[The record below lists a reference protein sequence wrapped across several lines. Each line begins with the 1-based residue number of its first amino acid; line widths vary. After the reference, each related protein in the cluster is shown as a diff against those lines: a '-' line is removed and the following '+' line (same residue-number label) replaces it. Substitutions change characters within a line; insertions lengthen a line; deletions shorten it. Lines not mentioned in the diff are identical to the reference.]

1 MKKLITL
8 NEWIEEFPTI
18 NTIFDKVSQNLKLFT
33 IFTAPEMFSY
43 FASKYGERDFYKAY
57 DSESEPSNTNAVKQA
72 SDYIAL
78 YGKSHKYE
86 YDKLVDTLSLEY
98 NPIENYSMTEKGTDT
113 RTPNLTQTNTGK
125 NTQENSGTNS
135 QKNTGTN
142 TNTVN
147 LDNSVTT
154 GKTTFDKSD
163 SFINDTQTKN
173 SGTNTDT
180 TSIDETNTAT
190 LAGKTTTDTTET
202 MSTTG
207 NEKTVHEFTR
217 SGNIG
222 VTTSQQMI
230 ESERQLAMFS
240 VVDLFVKA
248 IADIILIGVY

>member
-8 NEWIEEFPTI
+8 NEWVEKFPTI
-18 NTIFDKVSQNLKLFT
+18 NTIFDKVSTDLKLFT
-33 IFTAPEMFSY
+33 IFTSAEMFSY
-43 FASKYGERDFYKAY
+43 FADKFGERDFYKYY
-57 DSESEPSNTNAVKQA
+57 DTENNASNTNMVKQA

-98 NPIENYSMTEKGTDT
+98 KPIENYSMTEKGTDT
-113 RTPNLTQTNTGK
+113 RTPNITQTNKGV
-125 NTQENSGTNS
+125 
-135 QKNTGTN
+135 N
-142 TNTVN
+142 TNTVGV
-147 LDNSVTT
+147 DTSITT

-163 SFINDTQTKN
+163 NFINDTKTTN
-173 SGTNTDT
+173 TGTNTDT
-180 TSIDETNTAT
+180 QDINTT
-190 LAGKTTTDTTET
+190 VTTA
-202 MSTTG
+202 G

>member
-1 MKKLITL
+1 MQKTITL
-8 NEWIEEFPTI
+8 NEWAEKFPTI
-18 NTIFDKVSQNLKLFT
+18 STIFNKVSADLKLFT
-33 IFTAPEMFSY
+33 IFTSSEMFSY
-43 FASKYGERDFYKAY
+43 FTNKFGERDFYKYY
-57 DSESEPSNTNAVKQA
+57 DTENVTSNINMVKQA

-113 RTPNLTQTNTGK
+113 RTPNITQTNKGI
-125 NTQENSGTNS
+125 
-135 QKNTGTN
+135 N
-142 TNTVN
+142 TNTVGV
-147 LDNSVTT
+147 DTSITT

-163 SFINDTQTKN
+163 SFINDTKTTN
-173 SGTNTDT
+173 TGTNTDT
-180 TSIDETNTAT
+180 QDI
-190 LAGKTTTDTTET
+190 DTTV
-202 MSTTG
+202 TTAG

-230 ESERQLAMFS
+230 ESERKLAMFS

>member
-8 NEWIEEFPTI
+8 NEWVEKFSAIS
-18 NTIFDKVSQNLKLFT
+18 TIFDKVSTDLKLFT
-33 IFTAPEMFSY
+33 IFTSAEMFSY
-43 FASKYGERDFYKAY
+43 FVNKFGERDFYKYY
-57 DSESEPSNTNAVKQA
+57 DTENDSINTNMVKQA

-113 RTPNLTQTNTGK
+113 RTPNITQTNKGV
-125 NTQENSGTNS
+125 
-135 QKNTGTN
+135 N
-142 TNTVN
+142 TNTVGV
-147 LDNSVTT
+147 DTSITT

-163 SFINDTQTKN
+163 SFINDTKTTN
-173 SGTNTDT
+173 TGTNTDT
-180 TSIDETNTAT
+180 QDINTT
-190 LAGKTTTDTTET
+190 VTTA
-202 MSTTG
+202 G

>member
-8 NEWIEEFPTI
+8 NEWVELFPSI
-18 NTIFDKVSQNLKLFT
+18 QTIFDKVSTDLKLFT
-33 IFTAPEMFSY
+33 IFTSAEMFYY
-43 FASKYGERDFYKAY
+43 FADKFGERDFYKYY
-57 DSESEPSNTNAVKQA
+57 DTENVTNNTNMVKQA

-113 RTPNLTQTNTGK
+113 RTPNITQTNKGV
-125 NTQENSGTNS
+125 
-135 QKNTGTN
+135 N
-142 TNTVN
+142 TNTVGV
-147 LDNSVTT
+147 DTSITT

-163 SFINDTQTKN
+163 SFINDTKTTN
-173 SGTNTDT
+173 TGTNTDT
-180 TSIDETNTAT
+180 QDINTT
-190 LAGKTTTDTTET
+190 VT
-202 MSTTG
+202 TTG

>member
-8 NEWIEEFPTI
+8 NEWVELFPSI
-18 NTIFDKVSQNLKLFT
+18 STIFDKVSTDLKLFT
-33 IFTAPEMFSY
+33 IFTSAEMFYY
-43 FASKYGERDFYKAY
+43 FADKFGERDFYKYY
-57 DSESEPSNTNAVKQA
+57 DTENVTNNTNMVKQA

-113 RTPNLTQTNTGK
+113 RTPNITQTNKGV
-125 NTQENSGTNS
+125 
-135 QKNTGTN
+135 N
-142 TNTVN
+142 TNTVGV
-147 LDNSVTT
+147 DTSITT

-163 SFINDTQTKN
+163 SFINDTKTTN
-173 SGTNTDT
+173 TGTNTDT
-180 TSIDETNTAT
+180 QDINTT
-190 LAGKTTTDTTET
+190 VT
-202 MSTTG
+202 TTG

-222 VTTSQQMI
+222 VTTAQQMI

>member
-1 MKKLITL
+1 MKTLITL
-8 NEWIEEFPTI
+8 NEWAEKFPSI
-18 NTIFDKVSQNLKLFT
+18 DTIFDRVSKELKIFT
-33 IFTAPEMFSY
+33 ILTASEMFEY
-43 FASKYGERDFYKAY
+43 FCEKYGERDFYRPFDVQNSINNMEAVARASAY
-57 DSESEPSNTNAVKQA
+57 IT
-72 SDYIAL
+72 L

-113 RTPNLTQTNTGK
+113 RTPNITQTNKGV
-125 NTQENSGTNS
+125 
-135 QKNTGTN
+135 N
-142 TNTVN
+142 TNTVG
-147 LDNSVTT
+147 LDTSITT

-163 SFINDTQTKN
+163 SFINDTKTTN
-173 SGTNTDT
+173 TGTNTDT
-180 TSIDETNTAT
+180 QDINTT
-190 LAGKTTTDTTET
+190 VTTA
-202 MSTTG
+202 G

-240 VVDLFVKA
+240 VVDIFVKA

>member
-8 NEWIEEFPTI
+8 NEWVELFPSI
-18 NTIFDKVSQNLKLFT
+18 QTIFDKVSTDLKLFT
-33 IFTAPEMFSY
+33 IFTSAEMFYY
-43 FASKYGERDFYKAY
+43 FADKFGERDFYKYY
-57 DSESEPSNTNAVKQA
+57 DTENVTNNTNMVKQA
-72 SDYIAL
+72 SDDIAL

-113 RTPNLTQTNTGK
+113 RTPNITQTNKGV
-125 NTQENSGTNS
+125 
-135 QKNTGTN
+135 N
-142 TNTVN
+142 TNTIGV
-147 LDNSVTT
+147 DTSITT
-154 GKTTFDKSD
+154 GKTTFDKSN
-163 SFINDTQTKN
+163 SFINDTKTTN
-173 SGTNTDT
+173 TGTNTDT
-180 TSIDETNTAT
+180 QDINTT
-190 LAGKTTTDTTET
+190 VTTA
-202 MSTTG
+202 G
-207 NEKTVHEFTR
+207 NEKIVHEFTR

>member
-8 NEWIEEFPTI
+8 NEWVELFPSI
-18 NTIFDKVSQNLKLFT
+18 NTIFDKVSTDLKLFT
-33 IFTAPEMFSY
+33 IFSSAEMFSY
-43 FASKYGERDFYKAY
+43 FVNKFGERDFYKYY
-57 DSESEPSNTNAVKQA
+57 DNENDGSNTNMVKQA

-113 RTPNLTQTNTGK
+113 RTPNITQTNKGV
-125 NTQENSGTNS
+125 
-135 QKNTGTN
+135 N
-142 TNTVN
+142 TNTVGV
-147 LDNSVTT
+147 DTSITT

-163 SFINDTQTKN
+163 SFINDTKTTN
-173 SGTNTDT
+173 TGTNTDT
-180 TSIDETNTAT
+180 QDINTT
-190 LAGKTTTDTTET
+190 VTTA
-202 MSTTG
+202 G

>member
-1 MKKLITL
+1 MRKIMTL
-8 NEWIEEFPTI
+8 NEWVENFPAIE
-18 NTIFDKVSQNLKLFT
+18 TIFDKISKELKLFT
-33 IFTAPEMFSY
+33 ILTSDEMFFY
-43 FASKYGERDFYKAY
+43 FVGKFGERDFYKYY
-57 DSESEPSNTNAVKQA
+57 DNENATSNTNMVKQA

-113 RTPNLTQTNTGK
+113 RTPNITQTNKGK
-125 NTQENSGTNS
+125 NI
-135 QKNTGTN
+135 
-142 TNTVN
+142 NTVG
-147 LDNSVTT
+147 LDTSITT

-163 SFINDTQTKN
+163 SFINDSKTTN
-173 SGTNTDT
+173 TGTNTDT
-180 TSIDETNTAT
+180 QDI
-190 LAGKTTTDTTET
+190 DTTV
-202 MSTTG
+202 TTAG

-230 ESERQLAMFS
+230 QSERELAMFS
-240 VVDLFVKA
+240 VVDMFVKA

>member
-8 NEWIEEFPTI
+8 IEWVEKVPDIK
-18 NTIFDKVSQNLKLFT
+18 TIFDKVSKDLKLFT
-33 IFTAPEMFSY
+33 IFTSAEMFYY
-43 FASKYGERDFYKAY
+43 FADKFGERDFYKYY
-57 DSESEPSNTNAVKQA
+57 DTENMTNNTNMVKQA

-113 RTPNLTQTNTGK
+113 RTPNITQTNKGV
-125 NTQENSGTNS
+125 
-135 QKNTGTN
+135 N
-142 TNTVN
+142 TNTVGV
-147 LDNSVTT
+147 DTSITT

-163 SFINDTQTKN
+163 SFINDTKTTN
-173 SGTNTDT
+173 TGTNTDT
-180 TSIDETNTAT
+180 QDINTT
-190 LAGKTTTDTTET
+190 VTTAGT
-202 MSTTG
+202 
-207 NEKTVHEFTR
+207 EKTVHEFTR

-240 VVDLFVKA
+240 VVDLFIKA

>member
-1 MKKLITL
+1 M
-8 NEWIEEFPTI
+8 NEWLENFPAIETI
-18 NTIFDKVSQNLKLFT
+18 LDKVSKELKLFT
-33 IFTAPEMFSY
+33 IYSSDEMFFY
-43 FASKYGERDFYKAY
+43 FVNKFGERDFYLYY
-57 DSESEPSNTNAVKQA
+57 DSENVTSNTNKVKQA

-113 RTPNLTQTNTGK
+113 RTPNITQANKGVNK
-125 NTQENSGTNS
+125 NTIG
-135 QKNTGTN
+135 
-142 TNTVN
+142 V
-147 LDNSVTT
+147 DNSIVV

-163 SFINDTQTKN
+163 TFVNDSKTTN

-180 TSIDETNTAT
+180 QDINTT
-190 LAGKTTTDTTET
+190 VTTTGD
-202 MSTTG
+202 
-207 NEKTVHEFTR
+207 EKTVHELKR

-240 VVDLFVKA
+240 VVDLFIKA

>member
-8 NEWIEEFPTI
+8 NEWVELFPSI
-18 NTIFDKVSQNLKLFT
+18 STIFDKVSTDLKLFT
-33 IFTAPEMFSY
+33 IFTPAEMFYY
-43 FASKYGERDFYKAY
+43 FADKFGERDFYKYY
-57 DSESEPSNTNAVKQA
+57 DTENVASNTNMVKQA

-113 RTPNLTQTNTGK
+113 RTPNITQTNKGV
-125 NTQENSGTNS
+125 
-135 QKNTGTN
+135 N
-142 TNTVN
+142 TNTVGV
-147 LDNSVTT
+147 DTSITT
-154 GKTTFDKSD
+154 GRTTFDKSD
-163 SFINDTQTKN
+163 SFINDTKTTN
-173 SGTNTDT
+173 TGTNTDT
-180 TSIDETNTAT
+180 QDINTT
-190 LAGKTTTDTTET
+190 VTTA
-202 MSTTG
+202 G
-207 NEKTVHEFTR
+207 NEKTIHEFTR

>member
-8 NEWIEEFPTI
+8 NEWAELFPSI
-18 NTIFDKVSQNLKLFT
+18 QTIFDKVSTDLKLFT
-33 IFTAPEMFSY
+33 IFASAEMFSY
-43 FASKYGERDFYKAY
+43 FADKFGERDFYKYY
-57 DSESEPSNTNAVKQA
+57 DTENPTSNTNMVKQA

-113 RTPNLTQTNTGK
+113 RTPNITQTNKGV
-125 NTQENSGTNS
+125 
-135 QKNTGTN
+135 N
-142 TNTVN
+142 TNTVGV
-147 LDNSVTT
+147 DTSITT

-163 SFINDTQTKN
+163 SFINDTKTTN
-173 SGTNTDT
+173 TGTNTDT
-180 TSIDETNTAT
+180 QDINTT
-190 LAGKTTTDTTET
+190 VTTAGT
-202 MSTTG
+202 
-207 NEKTVHEFTR
+207 EKTVHEFTR

>member
-8 NEWIEEFPTI
+8 NKWVELFPSI
-18 NTIFDKVSQNLKLFT
+18 NTIFDKVSTDLKLFT
-33 IFTAPEMFSY
+33 IFTPAEMFYY
-43 FASKYGERDFYKAY
+43 FADKFGERDFYKYY
-57 DSESEPSNTNAVKQA
+57 DNENDGSNTNMVKQA

-98 NPIENYSMTEKGTDT
+98 NPIENYSMTEKGTET
-113 RTPNLTQTNTGK
+113 RTPNITQTNKGV
-125 NTQENSGTNS
+125 
-135 QKNTGTN
+135 N
-142 TNTVN
+142 TNTVGV
-147 LDNSVTT
+147 DTSITT

-163 SFINDTQTKN
+163 SFINDTKTTN
-173 SGTNTDT
+173 TGTNTDT
-180 TSIDETNTAT
+180 QDINTT
-190 LAGKTTTDTTET
+190 VTTA
-202 MSTTG
+202 G
-207 NEKTVHEFTR
+207 NEKTVHEFIR

>member
-8 NEWIEEFPTI
+8 NEWIENYPDI
-18 NTIFDKVSQNLKLFT
+18 RNIFGPVAKELKLFT
-33 IFTAPEMFSY
+33 IFTPSEMFH
-43 FASKYGERDFYKAY
+43 FLADKYGERDFYKMY
-57 DSESEPSNTNAVKQA
+57 DSENARNNTKSVSQA
-72 SDYIAL
+72 SAYILL

-98 NPIENYSMTEKGTDT
+98 NPIENYSMTETGTDI
-113 RTPNLTQTNTGK
+113 RTPNITQTNKGL
-125 NTQENSGTNS
+125 
-135 QKNTGTN
+135 N
-142 TNTVN
+142 TNTVGV
-147 LDNSVTT
+147 DTSITT

-163 SFINDTQTKN
+163 SFINDTKTTN
-173 SGTNTDT
+173 TGTNTDT
-180 TSIDETNTAT
+180 QDINTT
-190 LAGKTTTDTTET
+190 VTTA
-202 MSTTG
+202 G

-230 ESERQLAMFS
+230 ESERMIAMFS

>member
-8 NEWIEEFPTI
+8 NEWVELFPSI
-18 NTIFDKVSQNLKLFT
+18 QTIFDKVSQNLKLFT
-33 IFTAPEMFSY
+33 IFTSSEMFSY
-43 FASKYGERDFYKAY
+43 FVNKFGERDFYKYY
-57 DSESEPSNTNAVKQA
+57 DTENVTNNTNMVKQA

-113 RTPNLTQTNTGK
+113 RTPNITQTNKGV
-125 NTQENSGTNS
+125 
-135 QKNTGTN
+135 N
-142 TNTVN
+142 TNTIGV
-147 LDNSVTT
+147 DTSITT

-163 SFINDTQTKN
+163 SFINDTKTTN
-173 SGTNTDT
+173 TGTNTDT
-180 TSIDETNTAT
+180 QDINTT
-190 LAGKTTTDTTET
+190 VTTA
-202 MSTTG
+202 G

>member
-8 NEWIEEFPTI
+8 NEWTEKFPTI
-18 NTIFDKVSQNLKLFT
+18 NTIFDKVSKDLKLFT
-33 IFTAPEMFSY
+33 IFTSAEMFSY
-43 FASKYGERDFYKAY
+43 FVNKFGERDFYKYY
-57 DSESEPSNTNAVKQA
+57 DNENDGSNTNMVKQA

-86 YDKLVDTLSLEY
+86 YDKLVDTLSLQY

-113 RTPNLTQTNTGK
+113 RTPNITQTNKGVNK
-125 NTQENSGTNS
+125 NTVGVDTSI
-135 QKNTGTN
+135 
-142 TNTVN
+142 
-147 LDNSVTT
+147 TT

-163 SFINDTQTKN
+163 SFINDTKTTN
-173 SGTNTDT
+173 TGTNTDT
-180 TSIDETNTAT
+180 QDINTT
-190 LAGKTTTDTTET
+190 VTTA
-202 MSTTG
+202 G

>member
-1 MKKLITL
+1 MITL
-8 NEWIEEFPTI
+8 NEWNEVFPTI
-18 NTIFDKVSQNLKLFT
+18 STIFDKVSADLKIFT
-33 IFTAPEMFSY
+33 IFTSAEMFYY
-43 FASKYGERDFYKAY
+43 FADKYGERDFYKYY
-57 DSESEPSNTNAVKQA
+57 DSEDTTSNTNMIKQA

-98 NPIENYSMTEKGTDT
+98 NPIENYFMTEKGTDT
-113 RTPNLTQTNTGK
+113 RTPNITQTNKGV
-125 NTQENSGTNS
+125 
-135 QKNTGTN
+135 N
-142 TNTVN
+142 TNTVGV
-147 LDNSVTT
+147 DTSITT

-163 SFINDTQTKN
+163 SFINDTKTTN
-173 SGTNTDT
+173 TGTNTDT
-180 TSIDETNTAT
+180 QDINTT
-190 LAGKTTTDTTET
+190 VTTA
-202 MSTTG
+202 G

-222 VTTSQQMI
+222 VTTSQRMI

>member
-8 NEWIEEFPTI
+8 NEWVELFPSI
-18 NTIFDKVSQNLKLFT
+18 QTIFDKVSTDLKLFT
-33 IFTAPEMFSY
+33 IFTSAEMFYY
-43 FASKYGERDFYKAY
+43 FADKFGERDFYKYY
-57 DSESEPSNTNAVKQA
+57 DTENMTNNANMIKQA

-113 RTPNLTQTNTGK
+113 RTPNITQTNKGV
-125 NTQENSGTNS
+125 
-135 QKNTGTN
+135 N
-142 TNTVN
+142 TNTVGV
-147 LDNSVTT
+147 DTSITT
-154 GKTTFDKSD
+154 GKTTFDKSN
-163 SFINDTQTKN
+163 SFINDTKTTN
-173 SGTNTDT
+173 TGTNTDT
-180 TSIDETNTAT
+180 QDINTT
-190 LAGKTTTDTTET
+190 VTTA
-202 MSTTG
+202 G
-207 NEKTVHEFTR
+207 NEKIVHEFTR

>member
-8 NEWIEEFPTI
+8 NEWIELFPSI
-18 NTIFDKVSQNLKLFT
+18 QTIFDKVSTDLKIFT
-33 IFTAPEMFSY
+33 IFTSAEMFSY
-43 FASKYGERDFYKAY
+43 FADKFGERDFYKYY
-57 DSESEPSNTNAVKQA
+57 DTENVTINTNMVKQA

-113 RTPNLTQTNTGK
+113 RTPNITQTNKGV
-125 NTQENSGTNS
+125 
-135 QKNTGTN
+135 N
-142 TNTVN
+142 TNTVGV
-147 LDNSVTT
+147 DTSITT

-163 SFINDTQTKN
+163 SFINDTKTTN
-173 SGTNTDT
+173 TGTNTDT
-180 TSIDETNTAT
+180 QDINTT
-190 LAGKTTTDTTET
+190 VT
-202 MSTTG
+202 TTG

>member
-1 MKKLITL
+1 MKEMITL
-8 NEWIEEFPTI
+8 NEWVKRVPTI
-18 NTIFDKVSQNLKLFT
+18 KSLFSKVSKNLKLFT
-33 IFTAPEMFSY
+33 IFDSNEMLSY
-43 FASKYGERDFYKAY
+43 FLTKYGERDFYKYY
-57 DSESEPSNTNAVKQA
+57 DTENTENNIQTVLQTT
-72 SDYIAL
+72 SYIEL

-98 NPIENYSMTEKGTDT
+98 NPIENYSMTETGTDT
-113 RTPNLTQTNTGK
+113 RTPNITQTNKGK
-125 NTQENSGTNS
+125 
-135 QKNTGTN
+135 N
-142 TNTVN
+142 TNTVG
-147 LDNSVTT
+147 LDTSITT

-163 SFINDTQTKN
+163 SFINDSKTTN
-173 SGTNTDT
+173 TGTNTDT
-180 TSIDETNTAT
+180 QDI
-190 LAGKTTTDTTET
+190 DTTV
-202 MSTTG
+202 TTAG

>member
-1 MKKLITL
+1 MRKIITL
-8 NEWIEEFPTI
+8 NEWIEKFPTI
-18 NTIFDKVSQNLKLFT
+18 STIFDKVSQDLKLFT
-33 IFTAPEMFSY
+33 IFTSAEMFYY
-43 FASKYGERDFYKAY
+43 FADKFGERDFYKYY
-57 DSESEPSNTNAVKQA
+57 DSENATDNTNMVKKA

-113 RTPNLTQTNTGK
+113 RTPNITQTNKGV
-125 NTQENSGTNS
+125 
-135 QKNTGTN
+135 N
-142 TNTVN
+142 TNTIGV
-147 LDNSVTT
+147 DTSITT

-163 SFINDTQTKN
+163 SFINDTKTTN
-173 SGTNTDT
+173 TGTNTDT
-180 TSIDETNTAT
+180 QDINTT
-190 LAGKTTTDTTET
+190 VTTA
-202 MSTTG
+202 G

>member
-8 NEWIEEFPTI
+8 NEWVELFPSI
-18 NTIFDKVSQNLKLFT
+18 QTIFDKVSTDLKLFT
-33 IFTAPEMFSY
+33 IFTSAEMFYY
-43 FASKYGERDFYKAY
+43 FADKFGERDFYKYY
-57 DSESEPSNTNAVKQA
+57 DTENAANNTNMVKQA

-113 RTPNLTQTNTGK
+113 RTPNITQTNKGVNTNTVGVDTSITTGRTTFDK
-125 NTQENSGTNS
+125 SNSFINDT
-135 QKNTGTN
+135 KTTNTGTN
-142 TNTVN
+142 TDTQDINTT
-147 LDNSVTT
+147 VTT
-154 GKTTFDKSD
+154 
-163 SFINDTQTKN
+163 
-173 SGTNTDT
+173 
-180 TSIDETNTAT
+180 A
-190 LAGKTTTDTTET
+190 
-202 MSTTG
+202 G

-240 VVDLFVKA
+240 VVDLFIKA

>member
-1 MKKLITL
+1 MRKIITL
-8 NEWIEEFPTI
+8 NEWIELFPSI
-18 NTIFDKVSQNLKLFT
+18 QNILDSAVRELKISTVLS
-33 IFTAPEMFSY
+33 APDMFLYLSN
-43 FASKYGERDFYKAY
+43 KYGERDFYKPFDYENSAN
-57 DSESEPSNTNAVKQA
+57 NTNVVKQT
-72 SDYIAL
+72 STYLLL
-78 YGKSHKYE
+78 YAKSHKYE

-113 RTPNLTQTNTGK
+113 RTPNITQTNKGV
-125 NTQENSGTNS
+125 
-135 QKNTGTN
+135 N
-142 TNTVN
+142 TNTTG
-147 LDNSVTT
+147 LDTSITT

-163 SFINDTQTKN
+163 SFINDTKTTN
-173 SGTNTDT
+173 TGTNTDT
-180 TSIDETNTAT
+180 QDINTT
-190 LAGKTTTDTTET
+190 VT
-202 MSTTG
+202 MAG

>member
-8 NEWIEEFPTI
+8 NEWVEVFPSI
-18 NTIFDKVSQNLKLFT
+18 QTIFDKVSTDLELFT
-33 IFTAPEMFSY
+33 IFTSAEMFYY
-43 FASKYGERDFYKAY
+43 FADKFGERDFYKYY
-57 DSESEPSNTNAVKQA
+57 DTENDTSNTNMVKQA
-72 SDYIAL
+72 TDYIAL

-113 RTPNLTQTNTGK
+113 RTPNITQTNKGV
-125 NTQENSGTNS
+125 
-135 QKNTGTN
+135 N
-142 TNTVN
+142 TNTVGV
-147 LDNSVTT
+147 DTSITT

-163 SFINDTQTKN
+163 SFINDTKTTN
-173 SGTNTDT
+173 TGTNTDT
-180 TSIDETNTAT
+180 QDINTT
-190 LAGKTTTDTTET
+190 VTTA
-202 MSTTG
+202 G

>member
-8 NEWIEEFPTI
+8 NEWVELFPSI
-18 NTIFDKVSQNLKLFT
+18 STIFDKVSTDLKLFT
-33 IFTAPEMFSY
+33 IFSSAEMFSY
-43 FASKYGERDFYKAY
+43 FANKFGERDFYKYY
-57 DSESEPSNTNAVKQA
+57 DTENDTSNTNMVKQA

-86 YDKLVDTLSLEY
+86 YDKLVDTLSLKY

-113 RTPNLTQTNTGK
+113 RTPNITQTNKGVNK
-125 NTQENSGTNS
+125 NTVGVDTSI
-135 QKNTGTN
+135 
-142 TNTVN
+142 
-147 LDNSVTT
+147 TT

-163 SFINDTQTKN
+163 SFINDTKTTN
-173 SGTNTDT
+173 TGTNTDT
-180 TSIDETNTAT
+180 QDINTT
-190 LAGKTTTDTTET
+190 VTTA
-202 MSTTG
+202 G

-230 ESERQLAMFS
+230 ESERQIAMFS
-240 VVDLFVKA
+240 VVDLFIKA

>member
-8 NEWIEEFPTI
+8 NEWVELFPSI
-18 NTIFDKVSQNLKLFT
+18 STIFDKVSTDLKLFT
-33 IFTAPEMFSY
+33 IFTSAEMFSY
-43 FASKYGERDFYKAY
+43 FVNKFGERDFYKYY
-57 DSESEPSNTNAVKQA
+57 DNENDGSNTNMVKQA

-113 RTPNLTQTNTGK
+113 RTPNITQTNKGV
-125 NTQENSGTNS
+125 
-135 QKNTGTN
+135 N
-142 TNTVN
+142 TNTVGV
-147 LDNSVTT
+147 DTSITT

-163 SFINDTQTKN
+163 SFINDTKTTN
-173 SGTNTDT
+173 TGTNTDT
-180 TSIDETNTAT
+180 QDINTT
-190 LAGKTTTDTTET
+190 VTTA
-202 MSTTG
+202 G
-207 NEKTVHEFTR
+207 NEKIVHEFTR

-240 VVDLFVKA
+240 VVDLFIKA